1 MAVRGI
7 DLSSTRTNRIRIE
20 DEPKTASSRQSIV
33 NDPSSTE
40 SADRD
45 TRARVSALA
54 PSPAGAEVV
63 EDAPVDV
70 EPMTLSLLGRLFGV
84 PLVIIGSIVGGAVIV
99 VFTFGAPAAQRDRSL
114 ETLLTAL
121 EAGTGEKSLGMLLPR
136 DKQHWQTGLELTL
149 RLSKKDE
156 FTNEQL
162 QEVAQRLAAMIRA
175 ELAKPT
181 PTTTRGGTSLT
192 RPSAR
197 HQRLGFLI
205 RALGKTERPEAV
217 EPLLEVL
224 SHADEPLIVLA
235 MAELGNMAQV
245 AGVQRSVSHIVERVK
260 TFATPE
266 AQMVGC
272 TVLSV
277 LGKGTDSDVVEV
289 LTSLLRSGE
298 GEVGWSAALALA
310 RLGSAA
316 GKSTLI
322 DLLDRSFWESGQR
335 FQTTSDK
342 GVVLRYRMPE
352 ERIERHLVTA
362 VDAASR
368 LSDTDV
374 WDMIERLREDP
385 RPRVRSRATEI
396 LASRTQTDASLPAGT
411 EN

>member
-1 MAVRGI
+1 M
-7 DLSSTRTNRIRIE
+7 DLSPTRTNRIWIE
-20 DEPKTASSRQSIV
+20 DEPKTASSRPSIV
-33 NDPSSTE
+33 NVPSSSE
-40 SADRD
+40 STDQD
-45 TRARVSALA
+45 TRDRVSAPD
-54 PSPAGAEVV
+54 PSPAGKGTV
-63 EDAPVDV
+63 ENAPVDV
-70 EPMTLSLLGRLFGV
+70 EPMTMSLLGRLFGV

-156 FTNEQL
+156 FTDEQL
-162 QEVAQRLAAMIRA
+162 QEVTERLAAMIRA
-175 ELAKPT
+175 ELAKPM
-181 PTTTRGGTSLT
+181 PRTTQGGTDAT

-217 EPLLEVL
+217 EPLLAVL
-224 SHADEPLIVLA
+224 SHTDEALILLA

-245 AGVQRSVSHIVERVK
+245 EGVQRSVSRIAERVR
-260 TFATPE
+260 TLATPE

-277 LGKGTDSDVVEV
+277 LSEPTDSDVIEV

-298 GEVGWSAALALA
+298 GEVEWSAALALA

-322 DLLDRSFWESGQR
+322 DLLDRSFWESGLR
-335 FQTTSDK
+335 FQTTSDT
-342 GVVLRYRMPE
+342 GDVLRYRMPE

-362 VDAASR
+362 AEAASR
-368 LSDTDV
+368 LSDPDV
-374 WDMIERLREDP
+374 WDMIEKLREDP
-385 RPRVRSRATEI
+385 RPHVKSRATEI
-396 LASRTQTDASLPAGT
+396 LASRTETNASLPGGT